1 MSEIAEIDDMGVDED
16 FFHRGGKSWG
26 ALALM
31 MKLEERS
38 GVRISLLDV
47 FHSRTPGNLAALIA
61 ERTGTGGVSR

>member
-1 MSEIAEIDDMGVDED
+1 
-16 FFHRGGKSWG
+16 
-26 ALALM
+26 M